1 MNLTIGAGGTTG
13 VETDTVAALAMRLA
27 DDCAQR
33 LRQEIVALAE
43 AGFALAGS
51 ACATVCLV
59 KGELSPRE
67 LAGESLLGGTD
78 GDALRAALDRL
89 GYPAD
94 GWAAVSSCVRAPD
107 GTWHEAD
114 PADLAWAVEV
124 CEPGVVIAVDEA
136 AGRAQRGAWE
146 IDDASASVGEVLR
159 VHGRRYLELGGFA
172 AALDDAASKRVMW
185 ERLKLVP
192 PLGMPY

>member
-1 MNLTIGAGGTTG
+1 MNLSIPSGG
-13 VETDTVAALAMRLA
+13 VASAPIDMVAALSLRLA

-33 LRQEIVALAE
+33 LRDEIAALGN
-43 AGFALAGS
+43 AGFSLSGN

-59 KGELSPRE
+59 KGELDTRE
-67 LAGESLLGGTD
+67 LAGAPLLSGAD

-94 GWAAVSSCVRAPD
+94 SWAGISSCVRAPD
-107 GTWHEAD
+107 GSWKPAS

-124 CEPGVVIAVDEA
+124 CEPSVVIALDGA
-136 AGRAQRGAWE
+136 AGLALRKAWGL
-146 IDDASASVGEVLR
+146 DDAGVCVGEVTR

-172 AALDDAASKRVMW
+172 SALADAAAKRVMW